1 MMLLNGIGKYLLFE
15 SQSED
20 TSHGNQ
26 LEYFVPATFS
36 NILVFLFSTKLL
48 LSGDIELNPGP
59 LGPGK

>member
-20 TSHGNQ
+20 TSYGNQ
-26 LEYFVPATFS
+26 LGYFVPVTFS
-36 NILVFLFSTKLL
+36 NIFLFSTKLL

-59 LGPGK
+59 LGPGE

>member
-1 MMLLNGIGKYLLFE
+1 MILLNGIGKYLLFE

-20 TSHGNQ
+20 TSHENQ
-26 LEYFVPATFS
+26 LGYFVSVTFS
-36 NILVFLFSTKLL
+36 NIFLFSTKLL